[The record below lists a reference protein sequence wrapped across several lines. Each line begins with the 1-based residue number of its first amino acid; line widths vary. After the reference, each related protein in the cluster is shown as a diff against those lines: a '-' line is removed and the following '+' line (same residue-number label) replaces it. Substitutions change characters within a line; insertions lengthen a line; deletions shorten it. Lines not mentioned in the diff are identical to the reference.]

1 VPLCA
6 PWIEAENISACDGCD
21 IEAERLERAARAAS
35 ELLYAASGR
44 QFHGLCTDVVRPCSR
59 GWAQQWLAY
68 PDGSSRPLPLDGD
81 LLPIDCGCGSL
92 EVTCGCAA
100 PDAVRLP
107 NRPVVEVKEILVDGA
122 PLAPTDW
129 TLIDDQWL
137 ARPGGWPWRQRLDLP
152 ATEPDTWQ
160 VTYTWGTAV
169 PEAGVLAAE
178 VLACELAKSW
188 AGTGSCRLP
197 KRVQNIVREG
207 VTMTVMDQFEF
218 LDDGMFG
225 VYEVDTFIAT
235 FNPHR
240 LQGPARMIVPR
251 FAGRRARRVR

>member
-1 VPLCA
+1 CA
-6 PWIEAENISACDGCD
+6 
-21 IEAERLERAARAAS
+21 
-35 ELLYAASGR
+35 
-44 QFHGLCTDVVRPCSR
+44 
-59 GWAQQWLAY
+59 
-68 PDGSSRPLPLDGD
+68 
-81 LLPIDCGCGSL
+81 LPIS
-92 EVTCGCAA
+92 
-100 PDAVRLP
+100 
-107 NRPVVEVKEILVDGA
+107 
-122 PLAPTDW
+122 
-129 TLIDDQWL
+129 
-137 ARPGGWPWRQRLDLP
+137 
-152 ATEPDTWQ
+152 
-160 VTYTWGTAV
+160 V

-240 LQGPARMIVPR
+240 LQGPAWMIVPR
-251 FAGRRARRVR
+251 FAGRRARRVRGPPAPGRTGCGPSLCRADP